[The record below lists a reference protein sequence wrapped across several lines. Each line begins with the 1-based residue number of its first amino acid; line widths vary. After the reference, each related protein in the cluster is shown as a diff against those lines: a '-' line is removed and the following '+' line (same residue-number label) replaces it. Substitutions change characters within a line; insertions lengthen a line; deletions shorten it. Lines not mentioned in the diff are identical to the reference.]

1 MHNRFSFLL
10 TFAAS
15 VALLVAG
22 CDSAGS
28 SSDDPPGDPGDSGGA
43 ASLTLARKANSDLP
57 SEVDSAFV
65 RLWQPDGSTNLVQRV
80 EVPSSGD
87 QTEVSFD
94 APSGDGYRAGVIAT
108 VGVTNNNELE
118 SPRAMGTSDPFSIAS
133 GDTSEVSL
141 SLSVT
146 GITVE
151 LPESIS
157 PGVTDTMK
165 ATVEMN
171 AFGVEGSLRAEKG
184 RTAEFRYFDGES
196 LNEVGF
202 GSEGDS
208 TVTQEF
214 EVSTSS
220 SSRDTLYVKVQSSY
234 KGITEWTEDTG
245 NSLWYAY
252 FPVPSPDN
260 LPSHDEGPS
269 FKIPVESG
277 GDSSGTVIITFSRDG
292 NGWSKTRRVVE

>member
-1 MHNRFSFLL
+1 M
-10 TFAAS
+10 
-15 VALLVAG
+15 
-22 CDSAGS
+22 DSE
-28 SSDDPPGDPGDSGGA
+28 PEPEPGEESL
-43 ASLTLARKANSDLP
+43 ASLTLARTTNSNLP
-57 SEVDSAFV
+57 NEVDSAFV

-80 EVPSSGD
+80 DVPSSGG

-94 APSGDGYRAGVIAT
+94 APSGDGYRAGIITT
-108 VGVTNNNELE
+108 VGVTRNEELE
-118 SPRAMGTSDPFSIAS
+118 SPRAMGTSDPFTIAS
-133 GDTSEVSL
+133 GDTAQVSPTI
-141 SLSVT
+141 SVT

-157 PGVTDTMK
+157 PGVTDTMR

-171 AFGVEGSLRAEKG
+171 AFGVEESLGARKGTRAE
-184 RTAEFRYFDGES
+184 FNYFQDGES

-214 EVSTSS
+214 EVSTASS
-220 SSRDTLYVKVQSSY
+220 SQDTVYVKVQSSY
-234 KGITEWTEDTG
+234 RSGNTEWTEGTG

-252 FPVPSPDN
+252 FPRPNPDN
-260 LPSHDEGPS
+260 LADHDEGPS

-277 GDSSGTVIITFSRDG
+277 GDGNGTVIITFSREKDG
-292 NGWSKTRRVVE
+292 WVKTRRAVE